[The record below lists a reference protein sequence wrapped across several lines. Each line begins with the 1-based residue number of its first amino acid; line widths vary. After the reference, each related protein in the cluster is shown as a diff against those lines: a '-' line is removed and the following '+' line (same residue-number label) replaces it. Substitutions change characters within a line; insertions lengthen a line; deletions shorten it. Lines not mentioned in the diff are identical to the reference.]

1 MSEMVCRQVAFFN
14 NKNIFLSR
22 FSFRLSTII
31 CLCKVLGRIG
41 ESRFL
46 PDKEF
51 LQTTISLLQ
60 LIRFV
65 HVALRVGVGADPKKK
80 VQGFILWNVYR
91 DYLIWK

>member
-31 CLCKVLGRIG
+31 CLCQVLGRIN

-80 VQGFILWNVYR
+80 VQGFILWNACR